1 MFTEPL
7 TRLAA
12 RADTDPPPGDG
23 DLDPTVI
30 TKSLTSIDISGPP
43 SGPSDIIYLLRE
55 IKVRYCTTKIDIL
68 INIIKNAKL
77 TYIECIKSK
86 YGS

>member
-1 MFTEPL
+1 MLNTEPL

-12 RADTDPPPGDG
+12 SADTDPPPGDG

-43 SGPSDIIYLLRE
+43 SGPSDIIYLQR
-55 IKVRYCTTKIDIL
+55 VRYQ
-68 INIIKNAKL
+68 
-77 TYIECIKSK
+77 S
-86 YGS
+86 